1 MLLSGN
7 LGFTDKNREKYTPH
21 KELVWHEQFRAWSPQ
36 GQQQGDACWFV
47 AGDRPRGSLATS
59 ESQGPVP
66 GSCPSL
72 RAPCPTAGAG
82 AQSRGDPPGPSSP
95 SSFPAPFSFSSQS
108 LPASGSF
115 SNELAL
121 HIKWPK
127 YMLN

>member
-47 AGDRPRGSLATS
+47 AGDRPRGSPATS

-72 RAPCPTAGAG
+72 R
-82 AQSRGDPPGPSSP
+82 SP
-95 SSFPAPFSFSSQS
+95 SALLCGRDLVLAVQLFHPGLRHEVCYVLLQVINAT
-108 LPASGSF
+108 AHVIEWGS
-115 SNELAL
+115 
-121 HIKWPK
+121 
-127 YMLN
+127 